1 MLKSYLKCSFS
12 TIFATNVS
20 ETKKMKQRQD
30 KKAFSEL
37 IQKNQRII
45 HKITLI
51 YANSAVDRE
60 DLFQEICL
68 QLWLSY
74 PNFREEAKFST
85 WMYRV
90 ALNTAISNIRKSKNS
105 FSVEPLRETD
115 RIPDESSDEKEQV
128 KLLYSAISKLN
139 RIDKAIIL
147 LWLED
152 KNYEE
157 IATIMGTT
165 KTNVSV
171 KLVRIKRKLEELVS
185 NTVNQES

>member
-1 MLKSYLKCSFS
+1 M
-12 TIFATNVS
+12 
-20 ETKKMKQRQD
+20 EQKQN

-37 IQKNQRII
+37 IQKNQAII
-45 HKITLI
+45 HKITRI
-51 YANSAVDRE
+51 YENSRVDRE

-68 QLWLSY
+68 QLWKSY

-90 ALNTAISNIRKSKNS
+90 ALNTAISKVRKSKNNVA
-105 FSVEPLRETD
+105 FEPLRETD
-115 RIPDESSDEKEQV
+115 RIPEDLNIEKENI
-128 KLLYSAISKLN
+128 KCLYQAISKLN

-157 IATIMGTT
+157 IAAILGIS

-171 KLVRIKRKLEELVS
+171 KLVRIKRKLEELVNDVKQKS
-185 NTVNQES
+185 

>member
-1 MLKSYLKCSFS
+1 
-12 TIFATNVS
+12 
-20 ETKKMKQRQD
+20 MKQKQN

-37 IQKNQRII
+37 IQKNQAII
-45 HKITLI
+45 HKITRV
-51 YANSAVDRE
+51 YENGWADRE

-68 QLWLSY
+68 QLWKSY
-74 PNFREEAKFST
+74 PNFREEAQFST

-105 FSVEPLRETD
+105 ISFEPLRDTD
-115 RIPDESSDEKEQV
+115 RISDEKSDEKEKL
-128 KLLYSAISKLN
+128 KLLYHAISKLN

-147 LWLED
+147 LWLEE

-157 IATIMGTT
+157 IASIMGTS

-171 KLVRIKRKLEELVS
+171 KLVRIKRKLEELV
-185 NTVNQES
+185 NETVKQES